1 MKGSRNAM
9 DGSVGVATRW
19 KGAWE
24 QARDGAMEGSVGA
37 SERRRDGREHGNKRE
52 TARWKGV
59 WEQARG
65 GVMEVSDS
73 LGLGV
78 WEHVGSQRFM
88 LGFAFLYFVGLYWV
102 LGWVVGPKHKLVG

>member
-1 MKGSRNAM
+1 MECSKEWRCDEREQKCNGWKCGSG
-9 DGSVGVATRW
+9 DT
-19 KGAWE
+19 
-24 QARDGAMEGSVGA
+24 MEGSVGA